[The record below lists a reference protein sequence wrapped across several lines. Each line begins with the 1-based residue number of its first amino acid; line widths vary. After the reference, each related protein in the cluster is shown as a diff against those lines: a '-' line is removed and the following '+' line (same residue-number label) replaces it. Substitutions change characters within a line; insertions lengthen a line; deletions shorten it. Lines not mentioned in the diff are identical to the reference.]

1 VKAWGERASPML
13 PIRDDIPRSTSR
25 SLGRRTLRF
34 VAWGGAVLGLLA
46 GASALVEHF
55 SGARHLR
62 RARASFVRE
71 VLPLVRAESCRY
83 GRTDPRNGASW
94 YLAAAKALPRPAP
107 ERPELGRIVQHPP
120 GTWSA
125 ADVRRVT
132 SFLAAQQ
139 QALTW
144 AHAGALRPVCDLVP
158 ESALIDQ
165 DFTALFRL
173 ARLLLAEAGVELR
186 SGNQVRAAS
195 AVDTLEALGVGL
207 HQGPFL
213 LPETLGTAVMG
224 NYLRALDWLVESD
237 AVSVAT
243 LEALRAKLPRGSS
256 HEILARA
263 MAGEGSLAWRWSQN
277 RGRGIRGFCCADQLW
292 ASFLDGYRPVLSW
305 TSLTYRQ
312 ARQAF
317 ANLEH
322 EDADVA
328 RSLNLLGPYD
338 ALGAIGKCQAVE
350 ASRQLAAISLD
361 LRIGAAVSG
370 DFPVRLPAAQAN
382 LVDPFTGAHPVYSR
396 AARGAQVSN
405 PAAAAEYQELT
416 GPNAPP
422 FAWKLPAPAR

>member
-1 VKAWGERASPML
+1 ML
-13 PIRDDIPRSTSR
+13 PIRDDIPPSTSR

-46 GASALVEHF
+46 GTSALVEHF
-55 SGARHLR
+55 SGAQHLR
-62 RARASFVRE
+62 RTRASFARE

-139 QALTW
+139 NALRW
-144 AHAGALRPVCDLVP
+144 AHAGALRPVCDLLP
-158 ESALIDQ
+158 ESAFSDPDI
-165 DFTALFRL
+165 TSLFRL
-173 ARLLLAEAGVELR
+173 ANLLLAEAGLELR

-195 AVDTLEALGVGL
+195 AVDTLEALGLGL
-207 HQGPFL
+207 QQGSFL
-213 LPETLGTAVMG
+213 LPQVYGTAVMG
-224 NYLRALDWLVESD
+224 NYLRGLEWLVESD

-243 LEALRAKLPRGSS
+243 LEALRARLPRESA
-256 HEILARA
+256 HEILTRA
-263 MAGEGSLAWRWSQN
+263 LAGEGSLAWRWMHE
-277 RGRGIRGFCCADQLW
+277 RRRGIWAFCCADQFW
-292 ASFLDGYRPVLSW
+292 ASLLDGDRVVLSW

-338 ALGAIGKCQAVE
+338 ALGMIGKCQALE

-370 DFPVRLPAAQAN
+370 DFPGRLPAAQAS
-382 LVDPFTGAHPVYSR
+382 LVDPLTGAHPVYSR

-405 PAAAAEYQELT
+405 PAAAAEYRSVSYGT
-416 GPNAPP
+416 APP
-422 FAWKLPAPAR
+422 FAWKLPAPAG

>member
-1 VKAWGERASPML
+1 MALGL
-13 PIRDDIPRSTSR
+13 T
-25 SLGRRTLRF
+25 GRRILRF
-34 VAWGGAVLGLLA
+34 VGWGGAVLGLLA
-46 GASALVEHF
+46 GTSAVVEHF

-62 RARASFVRE
+62 RARASFARE
-71 VLPLVRAESCRY
+71 VMPLVRAESCRH

-139 QALTW
+139 QALGW
-144 AHAGALRPVCDLVP
+144 AHAGALRPVCDLLP
-158 ESALIDQ
+158 ESAFADPDI
-165 DFTALFRL
+165 TSLFRL
-173 ARLLLAEAGVELR
+173 ANLLLAEAGLELR

-195 AVDTLEALGVGL
+195 AVDTLEALGLGL
-207 HQGPFL
+207 QQGSFA
-213 LPETLGTAVMG
+213 LPQMYGTAVMG
-224 NYLRALDWLVESD
+224 DYFRALHWLVESD
-237 AVSVAT
+237 AVSAAT
-243 LEALRAKLPRGSS
+243 LAALRARLPRESA
-256 HEILARA
+256 HEILTRGL
-263 MAGEGSLAWRWSQN
+263 AGEGSLAWRWMQERR
-277 RGRGIRGFCCADQLW
+277 RGFWAFCCADQFW
-292 ASFLDGYRPVLSW
+292 ASLLDGDRVVLSW

-338 ALGAIGKCQAVE
+338 ALGMIGKCQALE

-361 LRIGAAVSG
+361 LRIEAAASG

-396 AARGAQVSN
+396 AARAAQVSN
-405 PAAAAEYQELT
+405 PAAAAEYRALT
-416 GPNAPP
+416 GPTAVPPP
-422 FAWKLPAPAR
+422 FAWKLPAPAG